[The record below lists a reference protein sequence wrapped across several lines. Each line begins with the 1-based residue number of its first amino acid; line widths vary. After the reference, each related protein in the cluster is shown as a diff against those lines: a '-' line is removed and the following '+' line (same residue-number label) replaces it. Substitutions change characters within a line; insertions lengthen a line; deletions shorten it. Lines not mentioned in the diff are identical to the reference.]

1 MVDTTSTPLQG
12 QATATVQ
19 QALGWAMR
27 NNPEIG
33 ACDGSPAAGAI
44 MVFLQE
50 TERLSDKVGLDFA
63 VVVAHASAQTDGFS
77 SSAWKEA
84 LDALPGATPSEARGV
99 PSGFNDP
106 LDAARAHVM
115 YLGNLLGGAS
125 TRAAGTEVQALQEL
139 RDAGYEELLGERAQ
153 TAQTRSATPVADLD
167 DLPGVDTGKIR
178 RHLDAIRSDRQPRED
193 PGPPPGAPP
202 LPNIQLVPTDHYHFR
217 PGGMRPV
224 AICYHITNDL
234 SLDNVLNW
242 FRQPGSGASST
253 FVLARDGTPYQMISS
268 LHAPWTNGDY
278 RDPDTGAWNNPR
290 TDIAWLNAA
299 IDACERH
306 ENNLNDFFVTY
317 EFIGTPDTPPT
328 PAQYETAIQL
338 SRYFCHDAVYGIGRH
353 RGRHLR
359 HADINSV
366 SRSYDPGHLFQL
378 AHIIESI
385 GGDPQKLDD

>member
-1 MVDTTSTPLQG
+1 MVDPASIPLQG
-12 QATATVQ
+12 EATASVQ

-33 ACDGSPAAGAI
+33 VCDGSPAAGDI
-44 MVFLQE
+44 TVFLQE
-50 TERLSDKVGLDFA
+50 SARLAELAGLDFA
-63 VVVAHASAQTDGFS
+63 VVAAHASAQTDGFTS
-77 SSAWKEA
+77 SSWKDA
-84 LDALPGATPSEARGV
+84 LDPLPNGAPAGSRGAA
-99 PSGFNDP
+99 PGFGNP
-106 LDAARAHVM
+106 RDAARANVM
-115 YLGNLLGGAS
+115 YLGNLLGGAG
-125 TRAAGTEVQALQEL
+125 TRAAGDEAGALREL
-139 RDAGYEELLGERAQ
+139 RDAGYEELLGERAP
-153 TAQTRSATPVADLD
+153 TAGTRSATGVADLAE
-167 DLPGVDTGKIR
+167 LPGIDAGKIR
-178 RHLDAIRSDRQPRED
+178 RHLDAIRSDRLPRDD

-202 LPNIQLVPTDHYHFR
+202 LPPIQWVPTDHFHPR

-224 AICYHITNDL
+224 AICYHITDDL

-242 FRQPGSGASST
+242 FRLPGSGASST
-253 FVLARDGTPYQMISS
+253 FVLGRDGTPYQMINSTN
-268 LHAPWTNGDY
+268 APWTNGDY
-278 RDPDTGAWNNPR
+278 KDRDTGRSNNPR

-299 IDACERH
+299 IDACKRG
-306 ENNLNDFFVTY
+306 ENSLNDFFVTY

-338 SRYFCHDAVYGIGRH
+338 SRYFCDDAVYGIGRH

-366 SRSYDPGHLFQL
+366 SRSYDPGPQFQL